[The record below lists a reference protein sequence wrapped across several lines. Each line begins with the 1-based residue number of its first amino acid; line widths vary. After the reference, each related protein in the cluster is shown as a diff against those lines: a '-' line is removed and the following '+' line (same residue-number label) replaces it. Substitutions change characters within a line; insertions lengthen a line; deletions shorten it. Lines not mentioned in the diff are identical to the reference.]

1 MISFSTL
8 KIETLAAFFFLL
20 FEVSCKQDG
29 EKHSGILFVDVKYV
43 LLDKTQ
49 RLLQGEKNIF

>member
-8 KIETLAAFFFLL
+8 RVETLAAFFFLL
-20 FEVSCKQDG
+20 SELSCKQNE
-29 EKHSGILFVDVKYV
+29 EKNSGNQFVNMKYV

>member
-8 KIETLAAFFFLL
+8 RVETLAAFFFLL
-20 FEVSCKQDG
+20 PEVSCKQDG
-29 EKHSGILFVDVKYV
+29 EKSSGVLFVLMKYI
-43 LLDKTQ
+43 LLDTTQ

>member
-8 KIETLAAFFFLL
+8 RVETLAAFFFLL
-20 FEVSCKQDG
+20 LEVYCKQDG
-29 EKHSGILFVDVKYV
+29 EKSSGVLFVVIKYI

-49 RLLQGEKNIF
+49 RLLQGEKNIY